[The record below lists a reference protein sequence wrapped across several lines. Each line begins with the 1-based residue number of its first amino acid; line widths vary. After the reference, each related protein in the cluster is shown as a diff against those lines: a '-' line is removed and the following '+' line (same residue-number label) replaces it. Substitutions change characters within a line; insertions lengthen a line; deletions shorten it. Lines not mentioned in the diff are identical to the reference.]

1 MSKDIIHIQLVYSY
15 KNFYSFK
22 IIYKMNKPEYSNL
35 LFLSQ
40 TSFSL
45 TLLFLFILINSI
57 KKEVVIAVC
66 VITMVIMLQLVLNR
80 KPE

>member
-1 MSKDIIHIQLVYSY
+1 
-15 KNFYSFK
+15 
-22 IIYKMNKPEYSNL
+22 MNKPEYSYL
-35 LFLSQ
+35 LFFSQ

-45 TLLFLFILINSI
+45 TLLFLFSLINSI

-80 KPE
+80 KLE